1 MLHHQYYLQY
11 LIYTVALNR
20 YLEQSM
26 ENYDYDQHFGGVC
39 YLFLRG
45 MNRSNGSG
53 VFYDMPPRALIE
65 KLDELV
71 K

>member
-1 MLHHQYYLQY
+1 
-11 LIYTVALNR
+11 
-20 YLEQSM
+20 M